1 MTDRPSLPA
10 ILPRSGYDDGP
21 GLVGEREACSALDG
35 RLVVADARSEGG
47 TSMLGHTAFKEYR
60 YDALGRRVWVRARRS
75 PGAGAATRRGPGTR
89 AMRRCVT
96 SRRCGARSGA
106 GARNSPSVGEHP
118 NSDLIAQL
126 CAPPASILA
135 NVPLGGF
142 VRSNS
147 SYPQHVIVAS
157 IAIAGVSTAGGG
169 LRERACW
176 RVQLLEVV
184 VSPTEDRGVAL
195 DRAGMGISG
204 RDVDER
210 AGLRRRER
218 NSPQHLT
225 AKSLKRAHA
234 LRAPTVNWMTTGVLV
249 VTSDASDRCADEVA

>member
-1 MTDRPSLPA
+1 
-10 ILPRSGYDDGP
+10 
-21 GLVGEREACSALDG
+21 
-35 RLVVADARSEGG
+35 
-47 TSMLGHTAFKEYR
+47 
-60 YDALGRRVWVRARRS
+60 
-75 PGAGAATRRGPGTR
+75 
-89 AMRRCVT
+89 
-96 SRRCGARSGA
+96 
-106 GARNSPSVGEHP
+106 
-118 NSDLIAQL
+118 
-126 CAPPASILA
+126 
-135 NVPLGGF
+135 
-142 VRSNS
+142 
-147 SYPQHVIVAS
+147 VIVAS

-210 AGLRRRER
+210 AGLRGRER

-234 LRAPTVNWMTTGVLV
+234 LSAPTVNWMTTGVLV
-249 VTSDASDRCADEVA
+249 VTFDASDRGADEVA